1 MINLIE
7 ETTIEARAV
16 MTFSIVASD
25 RRTGAFG
32 AAAATGTPVVGALV
46 LHLAADVGAIA
57 TQGLSTN
64 PLYGTHGLRL
74 LEAGLTAKDA
84 CQKLVEEDDG
94 RESRQLVII
103 DRNGQTSGWTGA
115 DNVEATHMI
124 LAKDV
129 ALAAN
134 WVTSRDVIVAARA
147 AFDGS
152 DAPTFAGRLIDALS
166 AGERAG
172 GDSRG
177 LRSAAIRIACRDHP
191 PVDLRAD
198 FDQQP
203 ILRLAEI
210 HRATLDP
217 DFQAFL
223 ARVPT
228 IADPSRR

>member
-1 MINLIE
+1 
-7 ETTIEARAV
+7 
-16 MTFSIVASD
+16 MTFSIVARDSL
-25 RRTGAFG
+25 TAAFG
-32 AAAATGTPVVGALV
+32 AAVATGTPVVGGLV
-46 LHLAADVGAIA
+46 LHLAADAGAIA
-57 TQGLSTN
+57 TQGWSTN
-64 PLYGTHGLRL
+64 PFYGIRGLRL
-74 LEAGLTAKDA
+74 LEAGLSAEEA
-84 CQKLVEEDDG
+84 RQKLTAEDDG

-103 DRNGQTSGWTGA
+103 DRNGQTAGWTGA
-115 DNVEATHMI
+115 DNVEATHAI

-134 WVTSRDVIVAARA
+134 WVASQEVVVAAKA
-147 AFDGS
+147 AFENS
-152 DAPTFAGRLIDALS
+152 DAPTFAGRLIDALT

-177 LRSAAIRIACRDHP
+177 LRSAAVRVVCRDHP

-198 FDQQP
+198 FDPRP

-228 IADPSRR
+228 VANPMRR

>member
-1 MINLIE
+1 
-7 ETTIEARAV
+7 
-16 MTFSIVASD
+16 MTFSIVTRDS
-25 RRTGAFG
+25 RTGAFG
-32 AAAATGTPVVGALV
+32 AAVATGTPVVGGLV

-64 PLYGTHGLRL
+64 PFYGIHGLRL
-74 LEAGLTAKDA
+74 LEAGLTAEDA
-84 CQKLVEEDDG
+84 CEKLTREDGG

-103 DRNGQTSGWTGA
+103 DRNGHTAGWTGA
-115 DNVEATHMI
+115 DNIELTHVI

-134 WVTSRDVIVAARA
+134 WVTSQEVVGASKA
-147 AFDGS
+147 AFESSG
-152 DAPTFAGRLIDALS
+152 ALTLAGKLIDALT

-177 LRSAAIRIACRDHP
+177 LRSAAVRVVCRDYP
-191 PVDLRAD
+191 PIDLRAD

-223 ARVPT
+223 GRVPT
-228 IADPSRR
+228 IAEPTRR

>member
-1 MINLIE
+1 
-7 ETTIEARAV
+7 
-16 MTFSIVASD
+16 MTFSIVARD

-64 PLYGTHGLRL
+64 PLYGTRGLRL
-74 LEAGLTAKDA
+74 LEGGLTAENA
-84 CQKLVEEDDG
+84 RMMLIEEDDG

-103 DRNGQTSGWTGA
+103 DQSGQTAGWTGT
-115 DNVEATHMI
+115 DNVDATHMI

-134 WVTSRDVIVAARA
+134 WVASRDVIVAAKA

-152 DAPTFAGRLIDALS
+152 DAPTFAGRLIDALR

-177 LRSAAIRIACRDHP
+177 LRSAAVRIVCRDHP

-198 FDQQP
+198 FDSQP
-203 ILRLAEI
+203 IVRLAEI
-210 HRATLDP
+210 HLATLDP